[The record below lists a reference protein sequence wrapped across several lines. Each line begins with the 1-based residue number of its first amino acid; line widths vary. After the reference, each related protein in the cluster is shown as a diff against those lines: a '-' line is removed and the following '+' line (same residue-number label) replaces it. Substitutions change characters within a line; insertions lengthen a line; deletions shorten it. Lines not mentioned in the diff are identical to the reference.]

1 MTARTGMS
9 ISIHGIKYVATLH
22 GRFVHDTWIRENTAR
37 PEQQATQ
44 ERAFE
49 IQQGKEGM
57 LVEIAMPPAYY
68 VYCTV

>member
-1 MTARTGMS
+1 MTGRTGMS

-22 GRFVHDTWIRENTAR
+22 GGFVHDTWIREKTAR

-49 IQQGKEGM
+49 IQ
-57 LVEIAMPPAYY
+57 
-68 VYCTV
+68 